1 MKGINNIDS
10 HHPDSK
16 LWIYTIKE
24 IISEETAIR
33 IVKSLEAFCQNWTAH
48 NKELRAF
55 WNMYDNRIILLGVD
69 EHLNQASGCSIDK
82 SVHLLQDLENELN
95 ITIFDRML
103 FSYSDG
109 NKIQTLSRDEFQSG
123 IDENIINSDTMVIN
137 TLAKNL
143 QEWQLSG
150 FQKLQDSW
158 IKNLFNLKQNA

>member
-10 HHPDSK
+10 YHPDSK

>member
-33 IVKSLEAFCQNWTAH
+33 IVKSIEAFCQNWTAH